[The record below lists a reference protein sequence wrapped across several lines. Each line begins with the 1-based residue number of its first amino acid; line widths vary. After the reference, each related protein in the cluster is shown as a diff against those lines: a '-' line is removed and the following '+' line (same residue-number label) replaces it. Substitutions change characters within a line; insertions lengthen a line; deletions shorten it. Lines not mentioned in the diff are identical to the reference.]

1 MTLTYVMTLTN
12 VMTLDLQEKLEE
24 MLVPR
29 IEVDAGKKTH
39 IVRYL
44 INRQLGPYVN
54 NRESIFERVT
64 PINEQLAN
72 KMIRRGY
79 KQPSR
84 FGRWCPVKASVI
96 QGCVIDRSLVVN
108 KLEK

>member
-1 MTLTYVMTLTN
+1 MGFVPEINLFVF
-12 VMTLDLQEKLEE
+12 QEKLEE

-39 IVRYL
+39 IVRYI

-54 NRESIFERVT
+54 NRDSIFERVSPVT
-64 PINEQLAN
+64 ELLAS

-79 KQPSR
+79 KQASR
-84 FGRWCPVKASVI
+84 FGRWCPVKVSSAVAF
-96 QGCVIDRSLVVN
+96 
-108 KLEK
+108 